1 MAALLCEEDGC
12 EVSVSCVSWSDM
24 FRFRKVCHCSVSL
37 NSKLKMSA
45 SVLQPDGLM
54 DS

>member
-12 EVSVSCVSWSDM
+12 EVSVSRVSWSDM
-24 FRFRKVCHCSVSL
+24 FSFRKVCHCSISV
-37 NSKLKMSA
+37 NSELKMPS